1 MTAVSGDTSVATV
14 SGGDG
19 SSAGTLTFTADDW
32 RQPQTLTVTAV
43 DDAVDNEGGLRTTGI
58 THQVGADYP
67 ASSPPELA
75 VTVRD
80 DEMTVVTSRVELAV
94 DEAGPGA
101 TAAYT
106 VRLGERPRS
115 RFTYLSVTPVDGQG
129 ASIDPPDWIT
139 FDADT
144 RTFTGTPREADT
156 PDTLTIRVTAT
167 DGALTDTTTFKLTVK
182 AVNDAPEFTEGDT
195 AARSLVELIGA
206 ATETTARDV
215 GDPVTAT
222 DPDSETLTYALTGTD
237 ASAFAVVAAGGQLR
251 TKIGQSYDYETK
263 RSYTVTVTVTDEDGA
278 DDSIAVTIGL
288 TDVPAP
294 AAPGAPTV
302 KPGTDPTRLA
312 ITWTAPENTG
322 LPPITGYDLQYRKQ
336 GTEDW
341 TDGPQGRTGTSAT
354 LSGLT
359 ASTSY
364 EVEVRASSAEGDGE
378 WSATGSGATADPV
391 VTIAADAASVTEG
404 GSAAFTVTASA
415 APPAALE
422 VPLTVAA
429 TGEFGYGANT
439 GAQTVTLS
447 ADETTAAYTL
457 ATTGDR
463 VDEANGAVTVTVHAG
478 ADYTLGSPVAATVTV
493 NDDDDAGVTVDPTAL
508 TVAEAG
514 GTDSYTV
521 VLTSQ
526 PTVTVTIAVSSDDAG
541 AATVDKDSLTFTT
554 AAWNTAQ
561 TVTVTGQNDDAD
573 NTGDKRTAIVSH
585 AVTSADAAYGAVTPR
600 SVTVTDDEGEVI
612 ITSLNQP
619 PMIGDA
625 TDQTTPANEP
635 FSYQAPMATDPD
647 NDLITY
653 TASLEGG
660 GALPGWLSFDAAAR
674 TFGGTPLEA
683 DAPAVLDIVVSA
695 TDGELTDT
703 TTFTLTVVE
712 VNDAPA
718 FAAEATDRTAT
729 EDVPFT
735 YDIPAPTDPEGDEM
749 TCEAVLADGSA
760 LPGWLSF
767 DGHVTF
773 SGTPLEA
780 DTPAVLDIVVT
791 VGDDASPP
799 AVDTTSFTLTVVK
812 VNDAP
817 VFAAE
822 ATDQT
827 ATEDV
832 PFSYEVPAAVDPDS
846 DPITYAATLEGG
858 GALPGWLSFDATA
871 RTFGGTPLEADAPAV
886 LEVVV
891 SATDG
896 ELTDTMS
903 FTLTVE
909 EVNDAPVFEAEAA
922 DRTAIEDVPFR
933 YQVPA
938 AVDPEGDTLTY
949 AAHTA
954 GGPLPGW
961 LSFDPETRTFSGTP
975 RADDA
980 GAAWSIEVSATDG
993 ELTAVTVFTLTVQ
1006 EAGDSRLP
1014 RAAQQ
1019 WLARFGRTVAGHVA
1033 APIGDRLAG
1042 AGNELVVAG
1051 QPLDFSAAAAADD
1064 SGRRPGDS
1072 YVPGEGWSEPWNEP
1086 TFRSL
1091 TVDELLTG
1099 SSFRVSLSSS
1109 GSASSGS
1116 ASSGSASSG
1125 SASSGSASSGSA
1137 SSGSTS
1143 SGSTPS
1149 ESAEHGSDGDGGAG
1163 RWTAWGEAAATSFAG
1178 EADGLSLGGAVVT
1191 GVAAL
1196 DWERDGWL
1204 LGLAVS
1210 RSAGSGTY
1218 AAPAAGALDA
1228 IDGTAEASLTG
1239 AHPYA
1244 RFRPGAG
1251 LEFWGVLGHGRG
1263 TMALATDE
1271 EEARPGIWMSMAGVG
1286 GSGALLSADANGG
1299 PALRVTGDA
1308 LAARTESAA
1317 AGDLAEAVSAD
1328 TTRVRLGLAG
1338 SWGVPLGGGL
1348 LTPALQAALRHDGG
1362 HAETGFGLDL
1372 GGGFEYADAGLGLT
1386 VSLNGRAL
1394 LTHEDGALREWGAR
1408 GSLRYDLG
1416 GDGLGP
1422 TLSLTPSWDASAGD
1436 TSGRLEGEAGYGFA
1450 ALGGV
1455 LTPYGGMTLA
1465 EDARDW
1471 RVGGRLALGSSF
1483 GLGLEGTRRESGTGS
1498 PEHGVTLRIEAK
1510 W

>member
-1 MTAVSGDTSVATV
+1 M
-14 SGGDG
+14 
-19 SSAGTLTFTADDW
+19 
-32 RQPQTLTVTAV
+32 
-43 DDAVDNEGGLRTTGI
+43 
-58 THQVGADYP
+58 
-67 ASSPPELA
+67 
-75 VTVRD
+75 
-80 DEMTVVTSRVELAV
+80 
-94 DEAGPGA
+94 
-101 TAAYT
+101 
-106 VRLGERPRS
+106 
-115 RFTYLSVTPVDGQG
+115 
-129 ASIDPPDWIT
+129 
-139 FDADT
+139 
-144 RTFTGTPREADT
+144 
-156 PDTLTIRVTAT
+156 
-167 DGALTDTTTFKLTVK
+167 
-182 AVNDAPEFTEGDT
+182 
-195 AARSLVELIGA
+195 
-206 ATETTARDV
+206 
-215 GDPVTAT
+215 
-222 DPDSETLTYALTGTD
+222 
-237 ASAFAVVAAGGQLR
+237 
-251 TKIGQSYDYETK
+251 
-263 RSYTVTVTVTDEDGA
+263 
-278 DDSIAVTIGL
+278 
-288 TDVPAP
+288 
-294 AAPGAPTV
+294 
-302 KPGTDPTRLA
+302 
-312 ITWTAPENTG
+312 
-322 LPPITGYDLQYRKQ
+322 
-336 GTEDW
+336 
-341 TDGPQGRTGTSAT
+341 
-354 LSGLT
+354 
-359 ASTSY
+359 
-364 EVEVRASSAEGDGE
+364 
-378 WSATGSGATADPV
+378 
-391 VTIAADAASVTEG
+391 
-404 GSAAFTVTASA
+404 
-415 APPAALE
+415 
-422 VPLTVAA
+422 
-429 TGEFGYGANT
+429 
-439 GAQTVTLS
+439 
-447 ADETTAAYTL
+447 
-457 ATTGDR
+457 
-463 VDEANGAVTVTVHAG
+463 
-478 ADYTLGSPVAATVTV
+478 
-493 NDDDDAGVTVDPTAL
+493 
-508 TVAEAG
+508 
-514 GTDSYTV
+514 
-521 VLTSQ
+521 
-526 PTVTVTIAVSSDDAG
+526 
-541 AATVDKDSLTFTT
+541 
-554 AAWNTAQ
+554 
-561 TVTVTGQNDDAD
+561 
-573 NTGDKRTAIVSH
+573 
-585 AVTSADAAYGAVTPR
+585 
-600 SVTVTDDEGEVI
+600 
-612 ITSLNQP
+612 
-619 PMIGDA
+619 
-625 TDQTTPANEP
+625 
-635 FSYQAPMATDPD
+635 
-647 NDLITY
+647 
-653 TASLEGG
+653 
-660 GALPGWLSFDAAAR
+660 
-674 TFGGTPLEA
+674 
-683 DAPAVLDIVVSA
+683 
-695 TDGELTDT
+695 
-703 TTFTLTVVE
+703 
-712 VNDAPA
+712 
-718 FAAEATDRTAT
+718 
-729 EDVPFT
+729 
-735 YDIPAPTDPEGDEM
+735 
-749 TCEAVLADGSA
+749 
-760 LPGWLSF
+760 
-767 DGHVTF
+767 
-773 SGTPLEA
+773 
-780 DTPAVLDIVVT
+780 T

-822 ATDQT
+822 ATDRT

-832 PFSYEVPAAVDPDS
+832 PFSYQVPAAVDPEG

-1042 AGNELVVAG
+1042 AGNELIVAG

-1137 SSGSTS
+1137 SSGSASSGSASSGSASSGSASSGSASSGSASSGSASSGSASSGSASSGSTS
-1143 SGSTPS
+1143 SGSTPSGSTSSGSTPSGSTPS
-1149 ESAEHGSDGDGGAG
+1149 ESAEHGSDGDSGAG